1 MARTSGLSQS
11 VRVVFL
17 FFLLF
22 FSLILFHV
30 MDLVLRRRNGSE
42 KKTLLLLSLFC
53 PTGVQVNTMKT
64 LKTATPSMQKVKAH
78 GLYP

>member
-1 MARTSGLSQS
+1 MAKCES
-11 VRVVFL
+11 
-17 FFLLF
+17 FFVF

-30 MDLVLRRRNGSE
+30 MGHVLRRRNGTE
-42 KKTLLLLSLFC
+42 KNTLLLLSLFC
-53 PTGVQVNTMKT
+53 PTGVEVNTIKT